1 MDTKQQ
7 APELHVARASH
18 ADGWTVT
25 ADLHPLTDED
35 VTVEVVGA
43 TAIVAVDTP
52 MLRTEFDV
60 DLPESGGHVTLHNGV
75 LTVEAEGGANAD
87 PGVDA

>member
-7 APELHVARASH
+7 APELHVARSDH

-25 ADLHPLTDED
+25 VDLHPLTDED
-35 VTVEVVGA
+35 VTVELLGD

-60 DLPESGGHVTLHNGV
+60 SLPEPGGHTSLRNGV
-75 LTVEAEGGANAD
+75 LTIES
-87 PGVDA
+87 DA